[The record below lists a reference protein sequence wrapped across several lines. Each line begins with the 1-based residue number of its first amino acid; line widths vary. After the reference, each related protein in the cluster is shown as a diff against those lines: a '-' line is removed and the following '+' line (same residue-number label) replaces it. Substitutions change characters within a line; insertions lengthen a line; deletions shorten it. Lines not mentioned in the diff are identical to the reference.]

1 MKKETYTPEEIKE
14 KFDALPADIKAV
26 IYSADMLGQIQKIV
40 EKYKLHIDKLDIL
53 EAETADVMTGFSKP
67 EDFVSNLS
75 SALSVDRAQ
84 AENIAKD
91 INEGLFLK
99 IRESLKRLYSEEK
112 APAVQMP
119 LAAPVI
125 TTKTPAPKPIEPH
138 PADIML
144 TQKTVTTAPS
154 APMPPKPATPVA
166 PVAPKP
172 ASPAPITPQPDK
184 AEPYREPT
192 E

>member
-91 INEGLFLK
+91 INEGLFIK
-99 IRESLKRLYSEEK
+99 IRESLKQLYPPTATIT
-112 APAVQMP
+112 APP
-119 LAAPVI
+119 
-125 TTKTPAPKPIEPH
+125 PAP
-138 PADIML
+138 
-144 TQKTVTTAPS
+144 T
-154 APMPPKPATPVA
+154 A
-166 PVAPKP
+166 PVAPQKP
-172 ASPAPITPQPDK
+172 PEMHPADMMLSQKTITVAPPAPIKPEPYK
-184 AEPYREPT
+184 ADPYREPT
-192 E
+192 N

>member
-1 MKKETYTPEEIKE
+1 MKKETYTPEEIRKR
-14 KFDALPADIKAV
+14 FDALPVDIKSV
-26 IYSADMLGQIQKIV
+26 VYGADMLGLIQKIGG
-40 EKYKLHIDKLDIL
+40 KYKLHIDQLDVL

-67 EDFVSNLS
+67 EDFTVNLS
-75 SALSVDRAQ
+75 TSLSIDRTQ

-154 APMPPKPATPVA
+154 APMAPKPATPVA

-172 ASPAPITPQPDK
+172 ASPAPITPQPYK
-184 AEPYREPT
+184 ADPYREPT

>member
-1 MKKETYTPEEIKE
+1 MEKDSYTPEEIQK
-14 KFDALPADIKAV
+14 KFDSLPSDIKSLV
-26 IYSADMLGQIQKIV
+26 YGADMLNLIQRV
-40 EKYKLHIDKLDIL
+40 GEKYKLHVDQIGIL
-53 EAETADVMTGFSKP
+53 ETETADIMTGFSKP
-67 EDFVSNLS
+67 DEFVKNLMS
-75 SALSVDRAQ
+75 SLSVDKTQ
-84 AENIAKD
+84 ADNIAKD

-112 APAVQMP
+112 VPAAQMP
-119 LAAPVI
+119 PAAPVVTI
-125 TTKTPAPKPIEPH
+125 KPTAPKLVEPH

-154 APMPPKPATPVA
+154 APMAPKPATPVA

-172 ASPAPITPQPDK
+172 VAPPPVTPQPYK
-184 AEPYREPT
+184 ADPYREPT

>member
-1 MKKETYTPEEIKE
+1 MEKDSYTPEEIQK
-14 KFDALPADIKAV
+14 KFDSLPSDIQSLVYGADLLTLIKRV
-26 IYSADMLGQIQKIV
+26 G
-40 EKYKLHIDKLDIL
+40 EKYKLHVDQIGIL
-53 EAETADVMTGFSKP
+53 ETETADIMTGFSKP
-67 EDFVSNLS
+67 DEFVKNLMS
-75 SALSVDRAQ
+75 SLSVDKTQ
-84 AENIAKD
+84 ADNIAKD

-99 IRESLKRLYSEEK
+99 IIESLKRLYSEER
-112 APAVQMP
+112 APAAQMTP
-119 LAAPVI
+119 AAPVI

-154 APMPPKPATPVA
+154 APMAPKPATPVA

-172 ASPAPITPQPDK
+172 ATPPQITPQPYK
-184 AEPYREPT
+184 ADPYREPT